1 MTTLNTGD
9 HSRDVAGLDYVYPV
23 ISRRSGGLSIG
34 INLNTNKACNWR
46 CLYCQVPNLT
56 RGGPDPI
63 NLLQLQEELELFLKA
78 CESGA
83 MAKHFGLNP
92 EEAVIRDIAISGN
105 GEPTS
110 AKELGAV
117 IQILNQAARDF
128 DLLGKIK
135 FVLITNGSLIH
146 LDHTQTAL
154 NAWNK
159 MGGEV
164 WVKLDSATLSGCQ
177 QINGIHRQPEAAL
190 RNIKTCAGLCKTW
203 IQTCLFQIDGIPPS
217 REEQKAYIT
226 LLEQL
231 VFAKTP
237 LAGVL
242 LYGLARPSQ
251 QPEAERLT
259 PLSSEWIEML
269 ASEIRQIGLS
279 TQVHL

>member
-34 INLNTNKACNWR
+34 INLNTNNACNWR

-177 QINGIHRQPEAAL
+177 QINGIHRQPEATL

-217 REEQKAYIT
+217 REEQKAYIS

-259 PLSSEWIEML
+259 PLSSEWLEIM

>member
-34 INLNTNKACNWR
+34 INLNTNNACNWH

-117 IQILNQAARDF
+117 IQILNQTARDF
-128 DLLGKIK
+128 GLLGKIK

-154 NAWNK
+154 NAWHR

-242 LYGLARPSQ
+242 LYGLARPSRQ
-251 QPEAERLT
+251 SGADRLT
-259 PLSSEWIEML
+259 ALSSEWLEML